1 MRPFPMAI
9 LHSRHMAHR
18 NQLRQHVPDSRRR
31 QGYIRPEAE
40 ARIVVL
46 AAVLRS
52 SPRFATCIC
61 AIRCAD
67 STDDTFQKI
76 ATCAHFFT
84 DASAMAERQGAR
96 CGTTSRVWYKSKH
109 NTQTRPLHQS
119 KSRSVIAFLLRSM
132 PYYGLVPFD
141 ARPYYGLISF
151 APAEIYGS
159 VHALFRNF
167 VNSHSSQ
174 TVLRFFISLAIL
186 IRQTPSTATNIY
198 QKDHNTN
205 QVNQRSYYRN
215 VQCKRE

>member
-1 MRPFPMAI
+1 MFSVSDNPHRPIVACAGPNRSKN
-9 LHSRHMAHR
+9 HSTSYLETQASVYFIQRRPKHI
-18 NQLRQHVPDSRRR
+18 NPSPWQSRRL
-31 QGYIRPEAE
+31 P
-40 ARIVVL
+40 AR
-46 AAVLRS
+46 S
-52 SPRFATCIC
+52 
-61 AIRCAD
+61 
-67 STDDTFQKI
+67 
-76 ATCAHFFT
+76 
-84 DASAMAERQGAR
+84 AR

-119 KSRSVIAFLLRSM
+119 RSRSVIAFLLRSM

-186 IRQTPSTATNIY
+186 IRQTPSTAIDNY
-198 QKDHNTN
+198 QNDHNTN